1 MMNYGMTENEM
12 YSSSSNY
19 ENPVLSNSPV
29 VPSSHATSSK
39 AFNLKTRGF
48 GKVLLSDRQP
58 NAKVGQV
65 VGGQTNILVR
75 DSFAGGADSCR
86 VNNWI
91 ESNPN

>member
-1 MMNYGMTENEM
+1 MMNYGMTENEV

-65 VGGQTNILVR
+65 VGGQTNLLY
-75 DSFAGGADSCR
+75 S
-86 VNNWI
+86 
-91 ESNPN
+91 